1 MICRRSLFTT
11 VLVSALLATGCGG
24 NSNNSTEGA
33 ETSGDAGGSGTS
45 TPVGNTGN
53 TGGGNSIADYN
64 GNWSDPCVGDGDPEF
79 GIPDSIYEV
88 VNLSIN
94 GNTGVAETFS
104 YMDAACSVPTDE
116 ESVIRYTVSFAY
128 PGGTTNTSLGVA
140 RHINVTTEEILIDGA
155 QPSAEVLALMQS
167 VGAYDTEYD
176 LILIA
181 EGKLYFGESLSS
193 ATSGD
198 SAATRPTEIDTE
210 FPFVRQ

>member
-1 MICRRSLFTT
+1 MSSHRKLYTAA
-11 VLVSALLATGCGG
+11 LVSALLATGCGG
-24 NSNNSTEGA
+24 NSDTSTEGTEA
-33 ETSGDAGGSGTS
+33 NGSGTS
-45 TPVGNTGN
+45 TPVGGTDNTGS
-53 TGGGNSIADYN
+53 GNSIADYN
-64 GNWSDPCVGDGDPEF
+64 GNWTDPCVGDGDPEF
-79 GIPDSIYEV
+79 GIPNSFYEV

-104 YMDAACSVPTDE
+104 YKDAACSVPTDE
-116 ESVIRYTVSFAY
+116 ESVIRYTVSLVY

-140 RHINVTTEEILIDGA
+140 RHINIDTEEILIDGA

-181 EGKLYFGESLSS
+181 DGKLYFGESLDS